1 VQKAGDNVRV
11 TVQLIHG
18 ASDSHVWAETYDRKL
33 TDILAVESEIA
44 GTIARS
50 LQAKLTPGEQL
61 AVTAKPTDNLVAY
74 EAYLRGLAIWNK
86 LSAIPSDYEEMINHL
101 SQAVELD
108 PKFALAWAYLSVAHS
123 YEYEEFDPTP
133 QRAAK
138 AKEAM
143 ERALSLQP
151 DLGEAYFAQ
160 GMYSYKVPADYNGA
174 LQAFEKARE
183 RSVNRAMAVEFSAYV
198 KRRQGKWDD
207 ALRLHA
213 ESVVIDPR
221 NPIMLSEAALTYRA
235 LRRFQESQA
244 LLDRARE
251 IDPANA
257 QLLVQQADLFVAQGD
272 LKSAANSLR
281 DIVID
286 GSDPLVTMAY
296 VTLQLMSRRYPEA
309 IRALETVLAQ
319 PDKLPKAFAA
329 IAANYRAE
337 LAVAHAIAGNPEATA
352 RLERS
357 KEELAVIHAQGD
369 ETNWST
375 IMFLRVSG
383 FLKDA
388 ATVDLVAAQ
397 LQERIAKDAVAAPSL
412 KEAIAI
418 ARTHLG
424 QTEVAVK
431 EVRNLLQTVG
441 EGSLTPGLLRLDPLW
456 DPLRSDPL
464 FQELAAAK

>member
-1 VQKAGDNVRV
+1 
-11 TVQLIHG
+11 
-18 ASDSHVWAETYDRKL
+18 
-33 TDILAVESEIA
+33 
-44 GTIARS
+44 
-50 LQAKLTPGEQL
+50 
-61 AVTAKPTDNLVAY
+61 
-74 EAYLRGLAIWNK
+74 
-86 LSAIPSDYEEMINHL
+86 MINHL

-207 ALRLHA
+207 ALRLHS

-352 RLERS
+352 RLERA

>member
-1 VQKAGDNVRV
+1 
-11 TVQLIHG
+11 
-18 ASDSHVWAETYDRKL
+18 
-33 TDILAVESEIA
+33 
-44 GTIARS
+44 
-50 LQAKLTPGEQL
+50 
-61 AVTAKPTDNLVAY
+61 
-74 EAYLRGLAIWNK
+74 
-86 LSAIPSDYEEMINHL
+86 
-101 SQAVELD
+101 
-108 PKFALAWAYLSVAHS
+108 
-123 YEYEEFDPTP
+123 
-133 QRAAK
+133 
-138 AKEAM
+138 
-143 ERALSLQP
+143 
-151 DLGEAYFAQ
+151 
-160 GMYSYKVPADYNGA
+160 
-174 LQAFEKARE
+174 
-183 RSVNRAMAVEFSAYV
+183 MAVEFSAYV

-207 ALRLHA
+207 ALRLHS

-397 LQERIAKDAVAAPSL
+397 LQERITKDAVAAPSL